1 MVAPL
6 DAEFSVI
13 GALLLEP
20 KIAGELFSITSEQDF
35 TREELH
41 NVYLAA
47 RKIFN
52 EGSRLMQSRFARL
65 LAKNMSRCS
74 SHAWRSAAAHTAGA
88 LTSRPCRSRP
98 E

>member
-41 NVYLAA
+41 NVYPVSYTHLDVYK
-47 RKIFN
+47 RQR
-52 EGSRLMQSRFARL
+52 SLQSLVYFIV
-65 LAKNMSRCS
+65 CPPPD
-74 SHAWRSAAAHTAGA
+74 H
-88 LTSRPCRSRP
+88 
-98 E
+98 